1 MLTQTRPVPHP
12 AEETNLP
19 TNPPTSVPAAGS
31 PRAWDLDPAVEALV
45 RAVPRAQVAGLPVAM
60 LDLAQTA
67 ELICAAAR
75 ARSGPARP
83 LYLTSANGEVISRC
97 ARDPSLDRLFRI
109 ADVVSADGQPMVF
122 ASRLPGRRRL
132 PERVATTDL
141 FHLVAKR
148 AEAEGL
154 TFYLYGADE
163 EENRRAVAN
172 AQALYPRLRI
182 VGRSHGYLKG
192 EALEARLDEIDALGP
207 DILWLALGVPREQAF
222 AVAYA
227 RRLRNVGVIKTS
239 GGLFNFLSG
248 RRRRAPPLLQ
258 RIGLEWTW
266 RLALEPGRL
275 LVRYAT
281 TSPHAL
287 LLLLVKVG

>member
-1 MLTQTRPVPHP
+1 MLSQTRPVSPS
-12 AEETNLP
+12 
-19 TNPPTSVPAAGS
+19 PPTPASVPAVGAP
-31 PRAWDLDPAVEALV
+31 PREWALDPAVEALV
-45 RAVPRAQVAGLPVAM
+45 RAVPRVPVAGMPVAA
-60 LDLAQTA
+60 LDMEETA
-67 ELICAAAR
+67 ELMIAAAR
-75 ARSGPARP
+75 VRTGPARP
-83 LYLTSANGEVISRC
+83 LYLTSTNGEVISRC

-109 ADVVSADGQPMVF
+109 ADAVSADGQPMVF
-122 ASRLPGRRRL
+122 ASCLPGRRRL

-141 FHLVAKR
+141 FHAVARR

-154 TFYLYGADE
+154 SFYLYGADE
-163 EENRRAVAN
+163 EENRRAVATVR
-172 AQALYPRLRI
+172 ALYPRLRI
-182 VGRSHGYLKG
+182 AGRSHGYHKG
-192 EALEARLDEIDALGP
+192 EALDAKLDEIDALAP

-248 RRRRAPPLLQ
+248 RRRRAPAWLQ
-258 RIGLEWTW
+258 RVGLEWTW

-287 LLLLVKVG
+287 FLLLLKAS